1 MFFPLVML
9 HMHDNALLTEFDG
22 RRLLIYQVEGS
33 IAPVAAFVDAQPLG
47 WHDDLLRLDNGA
59 SIRNDLYITP
69 DGQPGTLERPMQ
81 LLMRWYG
88 FALTFPGC
96 KVPIF

>member
-1 MFFPLVML
+1 ML

-22 RRLLIYQVEGS
+22 RRLLIYQVEGA
-33 IAPVAAFVDAQPLG
+33 IAPVAAYVDARPIG
-47 WHDDLLRLDNGA
+47 WNNDVLRLDNGA
-59 SIRNDLYITP
+59 SIKDDVYHAA
-69 DGQPGTLERPMQ
+69 DGSTQPLQRPMQ

-96 KVPIF
+96 NVPAF